1 VRDGLTFEEIEAF
14 VKSLDR
20 LSKEDKFAVASL
32 FGCLTQPKTGKQALD
47 FIKQEMDS
55 RLGSLHRTD
64 FTEEER
70 RRRRELEQQRKAEAR
85 AFFDH
90 GKWPWQ
96 K

>member
-1 VRDGLTFEEIEAF
+1 M
-14 VKSLDR
+14 
-20 LSKEDKFAVASL
+20 
-32 FGCLTQPKTGKQALD
+32 
-47 FIKQEMDS
+47 KQEMDS

-64 FTEEER
+64 FTEDERAR
-70 RRRRELEQQRKAEAR
+70 RRKLEAARKAEAR

>member
-1 VRDGLTFEEIEAF
+1 M
-14 VKSLDR
+14 S
-20 LSKEDKFAVASL
+20 
-32 FGCLTQPKTGKQALD
+32 
-47 FIKQEMDS
+47 S

-64 FTEEER
+64 FTDEER
-70 RRRRELEQQRKAEAR
+70 QRRRQLEHRRAAEAR